1 MKQETINKQKQY
13 DKKGMCLRRI
23 PFLYLYKQN
32 SRKDNDRLLQTSSKT
47 RDVINKRPGSTL
59 FQNKDI

>member
-1 MKQETINKQKQY
+1 
-13 DKKGMCLRRI
+13 MCLRHI
-23 PFLYLYKQN
+23 PFLYLYKQS

-59 FQNKDI
+59 FQREFGIRKRLKKLWE